1 MIEVTVSNAHPRR
14 RARPGAVAAVVRS
27 VLRAEGRSGG
37 SVSVVFI
44 DSRRS
49 RGLNRRYLG
58 HDWVTDVISFPLAP
72 APAVDGE
79 VYVNLDRARTQ
90 ADQLGL
96 PYRNEVVRLVVHGV
110 LHLLGHDDRTPVRR
124 RKMQARQE
132 SLVQRF
138 RRVYV

>member
-1 MIEVTVSNAHPRR
+1 MIDVQVSNAHPRR
-14 RARPGAVAAVVRS
+14 RARPRAVATVVHS
-27 VLRAEGRSGG
+27 VLKAERRSRA

-49 RGLNRRYLG
+49 RALNRRYLG

-72 APAVDGE
+72 GPAIDGE

-96 PYRNEVVRLVVHGV
+96 PYGNEVLRLIVHGV
-110 LHLLGHDDRTPVRR
+110 LHLLGYDDRDPVRR
-124 RKMQARQE
+124 RRMQRRQE
-132 SLVQRF
+132 DLVQRF
-138 RRVYV
+138 RRV